1 MTYPVDDRGNPRVD
15 FVWGNMAMQPDQQR
29 GNDGYVELIGPNGA
43 ENHGWSGSVAEYASD
58 LNTTEN
64 QYLSVGDQ
72 SDGGTSW
79 LDIDTRTVSV
89 PTTHDIATT
98 GYSNFPAFIP
108 DYSGDGD
115 AVLELLVPELSTLTP
130 GEAQTLVE
138 SLGLTFNRINTH
150 VGATTSNTTHF
161 ISQSP
166 ATGTAIDPTG
176 TVNATYFQAP
186 VVPNIVGLTEA
197 AATTALT
204 SAHLIKGAV
213 TTANNAAGAT
223 ALNDGKIKTQSII
236 AGTAVDTGTS
246 VALVKYAYTVT
257 ANPIAGISQNSFP
270 GHVALTGNDVYMF
283 LLGRTTKPSVGN
295 TIIVQGNSSS
305 ALNQNWTVT
314 AVEDND
320 SYNSGGTVV
329 TMTAVGGGVTGV
341 AGNTGG
347 TWTVNV

>member
-1 MTYPVDDRGNPRVD
+1 MTYPVDDKGNPRVD

-29 GNDGYVELIGPNGA
+29 GNDTYVEIIGPNGS
-43 ENHGWSGSVAEYASD
+43 ENRGWSGSVVEYASD

-72 SDGGTSW
+72 STLNASW
-79 LDIDTRTVSV
+79 DDVDTRSVEV
-89 PTTHDIATT
+89 PTAHDIATT

-186 VVPNIVGLTEA
+186 VVPDVVGLTEA

-204 SAHLIKGAV
+204 NAHLVKGAV

-223 ALNDGKIKTQSII
+223 ALNDGKIKTQSIN

-246 VALVKYAYTVT
+246 VALVKYAYTPV
-257 ANPIAGISQNSFP
+257 ANPIAGISVNSFP
-270 GHVALTGNDVYMF
+270 GHAALTGDDVYMF
-283 LLGRTTKPSVGN
+283 LLGRTTKPAVGN
-295 TIIVQGNSSS
+295 TITVVSNTNTT
-305 ALNQNWTVT
+305 LNGSWTVNV
-314 AVEDND
+314 VEDND

-329 TMTAVGGGVTGV
+329 TMTKVGGGVTNP
-341 AGNTGG
+341 ATNSGG
-347 TWTVNV
+347 TWVLA